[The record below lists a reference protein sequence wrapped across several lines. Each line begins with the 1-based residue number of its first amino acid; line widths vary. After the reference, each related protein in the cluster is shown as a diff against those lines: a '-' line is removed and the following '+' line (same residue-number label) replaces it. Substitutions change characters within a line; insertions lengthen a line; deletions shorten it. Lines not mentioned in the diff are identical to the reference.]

1 MRNYINDIGDKKM
14 KVVNVNGLRYY
25 INSRDDLV
33 SLSHELAR
41 QGYSIT
47 EIADIL
53 GVTEKTVM
61 RYLQECW

>member
-1 MRNYINDIGDKKM
+1 M
-14 KVVNVNGLRYY
+14 KVVQIGQTKYEIR
-25 INSRDDLV
+25 SKDDVV
-33 SLSHELAR
+33 SLTHQLAR